1 MRFVRQTCSLVA
13 LLMFGATSAWAQDRR
28 ISGRVVGE
36 GTGEPL
42 AAASVNIVGTTIGA
56 YTSEQ
61 GRFNLLA
68 PAGPVTLRVRRIGY
82 KQETVQVPAEQATE
96 LTVTLERDVLQLEKT
111 VVTGAA
117 TSVASQNAAQDVAV
131 VTSDQLNRV
140 PTPTVE
146 NALQGKI
153 AGAQIS
159 QNSGA
164 PGGGIQVR
172 LRGVT
177 SIFGSSDP
185 LYVIDGVLM
194 SNDVIQSGINAV
206 GQASTANRNAS
217 TQDNGVNRIAD
228 LNPADIET
236 IEVLKGASASS
247 IYGSKASNGVIVIT
261 TKKGQAGRPQV
272 NVTQRVG
279 TFDLANKFDDRRF
292 TLEEAYEY
300 AGSGTEE
307 EVMDSAT
314 VRANYESCGGY
325 CDTQEQIFGKN
336 PLSYET
342 SLSVRGGTDQTRYF
356 ASGLLHRDGG
366 IVENTGYSKQSL
378 RLNLS
383 QLIGSKLTLDL
394 NTNLAHSLTERGIS
408 NNDNVNATPYFVLGQ
423 VPSFFDFRPKNGVYP
438 ESPFGSGPAN
448 PLQTVSLLRTPS
460 EIWRLIGSANLNYNV
475 FSNERQTLSA
485 QLFGGVDQF
494 NQQDNI
500 NSPREL
506 QFEDNDGLPGTAVSQ
521 NSTNVNSNW
530 RAGVTH
536 QYFAPSRA
544 FSATTSGGLQF
555 EQRQLQ
561 QTNVVAQ
568 DVPSGQ
574 TNVDRG
580 AAVNPFAN
588 RQLQRDLAFYAQ
600 EEFLTLQEKLL
611 LTVGVRGQRSTVN
624 GDVGKFYVFP
634 KSSVSYRFGS
644 FLPRVDDFK
653 LRAAFGQAGNQ
664 PPFNYKYT
672 PLVIGNYDGNVG
684 VTTGATLGAP
694 NVEPEISTELEG
706 GFDLTALNSRVALNF
721 SVYQKTVTDVLLQPR
736 VAPST
741 GRTQQF
747 VNGGE
752 MRNRGTEVQL
762 ALTPVQND
770 RATWVSRTTFSR
782 NRGKVISLPEEIIA
796 NADGIRTFTIG
807 GAFGYGAFTIQEG
820 ETPTSIFGAD
830 TLGNT
835 FKYGDT
841 APDYVVGFSNELT
854 VGPVRLYGL
863 LDWQQGGDIINITR
877 NQYDSF
883 GLTPDLEG
891 QAERVLLCNELGDC
905 SPYIEDG
912 SFVKLRE
919 VTLGYELP
927 TTLTSNLFG
936 GITRGVRLELS
947 GRNLFTWTD
956 YTGVDPEVSNFGN
969 QNIIRNADL
978 APFPPTRSYFFSI
991 SADF

>member
-13 LLMFGATSAWAQDRR
+13 LLLLGATSAWAQERR
-28 ISGRVVGE
+28 IAGRVVGE
-36 GTGEPL
+36 GSGEPL

-56 YTSEQ
+56 YTSEE

-82 KQETVQVPAEQATE
+82 KQQTVQVPADQTSE
-96 LTVTLERDVLQLEKT
+96 LSVTLQRDVLQLEKT

-117 TSVASQNAAQDVAV
+117 TSVASANAAQDVAV
-131 VTSDQLNRV
+131 VTSEQLNRV

-206 GQASTANRNAS
+206 GQASTVNRNAS

-261 TKKGQAGRPQV
+261 TKKGQSGRPQV
-272 NVTQRVG
+272 NVTQRIG
-279 TFDLANKFDDRRF
+279 TFDLSNKFDDRRF
-292 TLEEAYEY
+292 TLAEAYEY
-300 AGSGTEE
+300 GDENG
-307 EVMDSAT
+307 VDSAT
-314 VRANYESCGGY
+314 VLSNYESCGGY
-325 CDTQEQIFGKN
+325 CDTQEEIFGRN
-336 PLSYET
+336 PLAFET
-342 SLSVRGGTDQTRYF
+342 SLSVRGGTEQTRYF

-366 IVENTGYSKQSL
+366 IVENTGYGKQSL

-383 QLIGSKLTLDL
+383 QLIGSKVTVDL

-423 VPSFFDFRPKNGVYP
+423 VPSFFDFRPVNGIYP

-460 EIWRLIGSANLNYNV
+460 EIWRLIGSANVNYNV

-521 NSTNVNSNW
+521 SSTNVNSNW

-561 QTNVVAQ
+561 QTNVVSQ

-588 RQLQRDLAFYAQ
+588 RQLQRDMAFYAQ

-624 GDVGKFYVFP
+624 GDVSKFYVFP
-634 KSSVSYRFGS
+634 KSSASYRFGAI
-644 FLPRVDDFK
+644 LPRVDDFK
-653 LRAAFGQAGNQ
+653 LRAAFGQAGLQ
-664 PPFNYKYT
+664 PQYINKYT

-684 VTTGATLGAP
+684 FTTGPTLGNP

-706 GFDLTALNSRVALNF
+706 GFDLTAFNSRLALNF
-721 SVYQKTVTDVLLQPR
+721 SVYQKNVTDVLLQPR

-752 MRNRGTEVQL
+752 LRNRGTEVAL
-762 ALTPVQND
+762 AITPVQND

-782 NRGKVISLPEEIIA
+782 TRGKVISLPNEIIA
-796 NADGIRTFTIG
+796 NDAGIRTFTIG

-841 APDYVVGFSNELT
+841 APDYVLGFSNELT
-854 VGPVRLYGL
+854 VGPFRLYGL
-863 LDWQQGGDIINITR
+863 FDMQQGGDIVNITR

-883 GLTPDLEG
+883 GLTPDLDG

-927 TTLTSNLFG
+927 ATLTGNLFG

-969 QNIIRNADL
+969 QSIIRNADL